1 MGKKKI
7 NHLTNYIVI
16 VCNLAFIAW
25 IIYNGISQ
33 LFATSTAQFFCSA
46 GVVGMLG
53 INIIML
59 IGRRANQKIA
69 KE

>member
-1 MGKKKI
+1 MSSKRLNNFIK
-7 NHLTNYIVI
+7 YIAI
-16 VCNLAFIAW
+16 FSNIAFITW

-53 INIIML
+53 INIVL
-59 IGRRANQKIA
+59 LIA
-69 KE
+69 KR